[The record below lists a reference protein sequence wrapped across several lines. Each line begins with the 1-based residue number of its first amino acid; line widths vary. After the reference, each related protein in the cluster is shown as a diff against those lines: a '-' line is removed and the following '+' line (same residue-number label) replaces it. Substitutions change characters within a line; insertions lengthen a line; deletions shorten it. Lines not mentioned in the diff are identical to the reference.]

1 MKKSFVLFSLFSTS
15 LLALTAG
22 VIALKENS
30 FANKVISDTGDYTI
44 TINPDDI
51 TTSEVSVDGSA
62 ILKTDQLK
70 NDVNFSFENV
80 KRDGN
85 CLVIEENGYIANR
98 YDSQIRSIKSF
109 TVYGDGVLFDY
120 SFGWEANGN
129 VVDYEKEDY
138 SYANDS
144 DIDLSSYTPNYL
156 KISRSGTNL
165 QINKIIITFDR
176 QCVAGENPYVSKDGL
191 NFYKSNH
198 NHVIVLGFSGKSIT
212 NVVIPDTIDGLPV
225 TEIADSAFA
234 NDSYIETVSLGTN
247 LTKIGRSAFSY
258 DDNIVSVSGM
268 NRLTYIDESAF
279 EGASSLEGDISF
291 SSYLSYIGSMAFAN
305 TNINSITFA
314 DVGNPEVATDA
325 FKECTQLESVHI
337 GSQMNRFSEV
347 FNGDENLTTITVGEG
362 NQTYSVVDDVLLNNE
377 LNYVQCVPMN
387 RSQTTLTIPSGYDL
401 SEYCAYDNKNLENLV
416 LNDVISYI
424 PDNAFSYCENL
435 RSINFGTSGYI
446 EIGNSFEGCISLD
459 TLTIPSNVM
468 SIHQHAFKDC
478 ENLQTVIIREGCQR
492 IDCEAFL
499 NCYNLQTVVLP
510 STLTSLGQDN
520 GLSYESNDLFG
531 NCDNVSIFTTLTEGY
546 YEGEEVIDGWNNDR
560 DLYWYSEEENTDGYH
575 WRWNYDTPE
584 IWE

>member
-30 FANKVISDTGDYTI
+30 LSNKVLSDSGDYTI

-70 NDVNFSFENV
+70 NDVNFSFGNV
-80 KRDGN
+80 KRDEN

-109 TVYGDGVLFDY
+109 AVYGNGVRFDY
-120 SFGWEANGN
+120 SFGWEANGSI
-129 VVDYEKEDY
+129 VDYAENNY

-144 DIDLSSYTPNYL
+144 DIDLTSYTPNYL

-165 QINKIIITFDR
+165 EINKIIITFDR

-191 NFYKSNH
+191 NYYKSNH
-198 NHVIVLGFSGKSIT
+198 SHVIVLGFSGESIADL
-212 NVVIPDTIDGLPV
+212 VIPDTIDGLPV
-225 TEIADSAFA
+225 TEIAENAFA
-234 NDSYIETVSLGTN
+234 NDSDIETVTLGAN
-247 LTKIGRSAFSY
+247 LTRIGRSAFSY
-258 DDNIVSVSGM
+258 DNNIVSVSGM

-291 SSYLSYIGSMAFAN
+291 SSYLLYIGSMAFAN
-305 TNINSITFA
+305 TSIENIAFA
-314 DVGNPEVATDA
+314 DIGNPEVVEDA

-347 FNGDENLTTITVGEG
+347 FNGDENLATITVGEG
-362 NQTYSVVDDVLLNNE
+362 NQTYSVVDDVLLNDE

-387 RSQTTLTIPSGYDL
+387 RSQTTLTIPNGYDL
-401 SEYCAYDNKNLENLV
+401 SEYCAYGNKNLETLV

-435 RSINFGTSGYI
+435 TSISFGTGSDI
-446 EIGNSFEGCISLD
+446 EIGNSFEGCTSLENLRISN
-459 TLTIPSNVM
+459 NVIA
-468 SIHQHAFKDC
+468 IHQHAFKDC
-478 ENLQTVIIREGCQR
+478 SALQMVIIQEGCQR

-499 NCYNLQTVVLP
+499 NCSSLQIAVLP
-510 STLTSLGQDN
+510 STLTSLGQDY
-520 GLSYESNDLFG
+520 GLSYDSYDVFG
-531 NCDNVSIFTTLTEGY
+531 NCDDVYIYTTLTEGY
-546 YEGEEVIDGWNNDR
+546 YEGEDINGEWNGGR
-560 DLYWYSEEENTDGYH
+560 DLIYYSEEENADGYH
-575 WRWNYDTPE
+575 WRWNYEMPE
-584 IWE
+584 IWQ